1 MRAAK
6 LVLISVL
13 GLFLSLIV
21 TAQLPEQGQRQPAQ
35 QSDPDFNGVHR
46 ELLNP
51 PDKAQDASRL
61 TQAVASALPDA
72 APSGPIPRKNFI
84 DDFVFARMERDH
96 IPHAPLSSDEE
107 FLRRAYLDATG
118 LLPTADKVRSFKT
131 DTDQNKRDK
140 LIDELIGSEEF
151 LDQWAYHWEEL
162 LRISSGPV
170 HQWTKQWLKVDRP
183 YNEVFYDLVT
193 PTSKHTGGF
202 PTATSIY
209 DAVSYLSTRCNFW
222 MDPDDYKGLNR
233 LDYIDEVTV
242 DIGRVF
248 LGLSLDCISCHN
260 GAGHAD
266 SFNLFLGSKK
276 RTDFWGQAAFLGN
289 LRLVGYTRGAAQGW
303 GGDASFDDLAPGY
316 NTGDDGAYYTPAEN
330 RFPRDGQNHEPV
342 FLLTGEKPKPGETA
356 RKALGRILPTH
367 IQFSRATVNII
378 WGHLMEIGFV
388 EPYNGFD
395 LMRLDPK
402 NPPPAPWTL
411 QPNDPELLQA
421 LAEDFRDH
429 NFSIQRVIKTIMK
442 SSAYQLS
449 TSFPGQW
456 SDSYAP
462 YYARKLARTLTG
474 PEAVDIV
481 SQATASPLQLGG
493 GRGRGG
499 NASGA
504 SYVKQLATPGG
515 GRDIEAFMQAFYQSD
530 RRLPPANVNV
540 SSPVQAMMMMKSPIV
555 TDRVKSEG
563 TTRVANLFK
572 AGKSDDEIIEELF
585 LSSLSRWP
593 TASEVEV
600 AKRLLVPDRK
610 TGAEDIQWA
619 LLNSVEFVVNH

>member
-1 MRAAK
+1 MKPAK
-6 LVLISVL
+6 LLLMGTTVLC
-13 GLFLSLIV
+13 LSLALA
-21 TAQLPEQGQRQPAQ
+21 AQMPRQGPPQPGQ
-35 QSDPDFNGVHR
+35 QSDPDFTGVHR
-46 ELLNP
+46 DLLNP
-51 PDKAQDASRL
+51 TDKAQEASRL
-61 TQAVASALPDA
+61 TEAVASALPDGA
-72 APSGPIPRKNFI
+72 TPGPIPRKNFVDEFI
-84 DDFVFARMERDH
+84 FAKIERDK
-96 IPHAPLSSDEE
+96 IQHAPLSSDEE

-118 LLPTADKVRSFKT
+118 FLPTADKVRSFKK
-131 DTDQNKRDK
+131 DTDPDKRDK

-162 LRISSGPV
+162 LRVSNGPV

-193 PTSKHTGGF
+193 PTSKHSAGF
-202 PTATSIY
+202 PTAISIY

-260 GAGHAD
+260 GAGHTD
-266 SFNLFLGSKK
+266 SFNLFLTRMK

-303 GGDASFDDLAPGY
+303 SGDASFDDLAAGY
-316 NTGDDGAYYTPAEN
+316 NTGDDGRYYTPAEN
-330 RFPRDGQNHEPV
+330 RFPRDGKNHEPV
-342 FLLTGEKPKPGETA
+342 FLLTGEKPRPGETA

-378 WGHLMEIGFV
+378 WGKLMQIGFV

-395 LMRLDPK
+395 LARLDPT

-411 QPNDPELLQA
+411 QPTNPELLQA

-456 SDSYAP
+456 SDTYAP
-462 YYARKLARTLTG
+462 YHARKLARTFTG

-493 GRGRGG
+493 GRGRGPSVAG
-499 NASGA
+499 V
-504 SYVKQLATPGG
+504 SYVKQLSTPGG

-530 RRLPPANVNV
+530 RRLPPANINV
-540 SSPVQAMMMMKSPIV
+540 SSPVQAMMMMNSPIV

-563 TTRVANLFK
+563 TTRVANLLK
-572 AGKSDDEIIEELF
+572 AGKWDDEIIEELF

-593 TASEVEV
+593 TAEEVEV
-600 AKRLLVPDRK
+600 ARRLLASDRK

-619 LLNSVEFVVNH
+619 LLNSVEFIVNH